1 MALFTPSASPAVT
14 VKEIDLTGVVP
25 NVQTST
31 GAFVG
36 NFGWGPVGV
45 ATLVSDET
53 GLVSTFSAPTDD
65 NTVDF
70 HSAAYFLRYSNSMFV
85 VREQDSDGKNAV
97 ANHTGLGSL
106 TPQAINNLDAFENL
120 SLDSADGAFIAKY
133 PGELGNSLKVSI
145 VGSDSDNGGANNFSG
160 WTYANEFDGA
170 PGSSAFVTALGGKN
184 DEIHVA
190 VIDEDGEI
198 TGTAGTVLE
207 TFPYLS
213 VAKNA
218 KAADG
223 TSNYYKD
230 VLKIR
235 SNWLYATNAW
245 TTGTTSTTPAVTAVY
260 SAPMGTAAVTTAL
273 EVTDGTTTVTIA
285 SAAYTAL
292 ADMVAAIQG
301 GTNYG
306 SLLYTVSLSG
316 TDLIFTYKTA
326 GAVGTDPTFT
336 KESAS
341 VTVTETTAGANAII
355 SVSGNNDFSGALWG
369 TNATTAGED
378 FKADVEFGASQI
390 ENEWSFTSGVTSSS
404 LGTDDI
410 LRGFDKFEDKE
421 SIEVDFL
428 IAPESIADAT
438 ATTIVNDLVSIAGTT
453 RKDCVAVASPS
464 RNAVVVTGTNTAILA
479 CNNTY
484 TKSSYLVQDN
494 NYLKVF
500 DKYNDKYIKIPA
512 ASSTAGLMAATDLV
526 AAPWFSPAGSRRGRY
541 QGITDI
547 IVSPTKAERDALY
560 KVGINPI
567 ANIPGEGIMLFGD
580 KTNESR
586 PSAFDRINVRR
597 LFLGVERAIA
607 IAGRNV
613 MFEFNDEFTR
623 AEFVNIVEPFLREIQ
638 GRRGI
643 TDFRVQCDETNNT
656 PAVVDRNE
664 FIASIFIKP
673 ARSINYVTLNF
684 VAVRT
689 GVEFEEVVGTV

>member
-45 ATLVSDET
+45 ATLVSDES
-53 GLVSTFSAPTDD
+53 GLVSTFSAPTDA

-70 HSAAYFLRYSNSMFV
+70 HSAAYFLRYSNALYV
-85 VREQDSDGKNAV
+85 VREQDSDGVNAL
-97 ANHTGLGSL
+97 ANHASLGSL
-106 TPQAINNLDAFENL
+106 NAQTINNLDAFEGL
-120 SLDSADGAFIAKY
+120 SLDSSDGAFIAKY
-133 PGELGNSLKVSI
+133 PGAIGNSLQISI
-145 VGSDSDNGGANNFSG
+145 VGSDSDNGGATNFDAWAYKS
-160 WTYANEFDGA
+160 NFDAA
-170 PGSSAFVTALGGKN
+170 PGTSSFVSALGGKN

-190 VIDEDGEI
+190 VIDQDGLI
-198 TGTAGTVLE
+198 SGTAGTVLE
-207 TFPYLS
+207 TFPFLS
-213 VAKNA
+213 VATNA
-218 KAADG
+218 KASDG
-223 TSNYYKD
+223 TSNYFKD
-230 VLKIR
+230 VLKLQ
-235 SNWLYATNAW
+235 SQWVYAGVGH
-245 TTGTTSTTPAVTAVY
+245 TG
-260 SAPMGTAAVTTAL
+260 
-273 EVTDGTTTVTIA
+273 D
-285 SAAYTAL
+285 
-292 ADMVAAIQG
+292 
-301 GTNYG
+301 
-306 SLLYTVSLSG
+306 
-316 TDLIFTYKTA
+316 
-326 GAVGTDPTFT
+326 
-336 KESAS
+336 SAS
-341 VTVTETTAGANAII
+341 V
-355 SVSGNNDFSGALWG
+355 SDFIGTNWG
-369 TNATTAGED
+369 SNATTGAED
-378 FKADVEFGASQI
+378 FKSDFKYSSAQST
-390 ENEWSFTSGVTSSS
+390 WSFTSGVTSSS
-404 LGTDDI
+404 LGTDDV
-410 LRGFDKFEDKE
+410 LRGFDKFEDTDA
-421 SIEVDFL
+421 IEVDFL
-428 IAPESIADAT
+428 IAPESLTDTT
-438 ATTIVNDLVSIAGTT
+438 ATTVVNDLVAIAGTT
-453 RKDCVAVASPS
+453 RKDCIAVASPS
-464 RNAVVVTGTNTAILA
+464 RAAVVTTGTNAAVLA

-526 AAPWFSPAGSRRGRY
+526 AAPWFSPAGARRGRY
-541 QGITDI
+541 VGITDI
-547 IVSPTKAERDALY
+547 IVSPSKAERDALY

-607 IAGRNV
+607 LAARNV

-623 AEFVNIVEPFLREIQ
+623 AEFTNIVEPFLREIQ

-643 TDFRVQCDETNNT
+643 TDFRVVCDETNNT

>member
-45 ATLVSDET
+45 ATLVSDES
-53 GLVSTFSAPTDD
+53 GLVSTFSAPTDA

-70 HSAAYFLRYSNSMFV
+70 HSAAYFLRYSNSMYV
-85 VREQDSDGKNAV
+85 VREQDSDGVNAV
-97 ANHTGLGSL
+97 ANHSSLGTL
-106 TPQAINNLDAFENL
+106 TNQVVNNLDAFEGL
-120 SLDSADGAFIAKY
+120 SIDSSDGAFIAKY
-133 PGELGNSLKVSI
+133 PGSLGNSIKISI
-145 VGSDSDNGGANNFSG
+145 VGSDSDAGGATNFDAWAYKSS
-160 WTYANEFDGA
+160 FDGA
-170 PGSSAFVTALGGKN
+170 PGTSSFVSGLGGKN
-184 DEIHVA
+184 DEIHVI
-190 VIDEDGEI
+190 VIDEDGLI
-198 TGTAGTVLE
+198 TGTPDTVLE
-207 TFPYLS
+207 TFPFLS
-213 VAKNA
+213 VASNA
-218 KAADG
+218 KASDG
-223 TSNYYKD
+223 TSNYFKD
-230 VLKIR
+230 VLKLQ
-235 SNWLYATNAW
+235 SQWVYAGVGH
-245 TTGTTSTTPAVTAVY
+245 TG
-260 SAPMGTAAVTTAL
+260 
-273 EVTDGTTTVTIA
+273 D
-285 SAAYTAL
+285 
-292 ADMVAAIQG
+292 
-301 GTNYG
+301 
-306 SLLYTVSLSG
+306 
-316 TDLIFTYKTA
+316 
-326 GAVGTDPTFT
+326 
-336 KESAS
+336 SAS
-341 VTVTETTAGANAII
+341 VSDFIGAN
-355 SVSGNNDFSGALWG
+355 WG
-369 TNATTAGED
+369 EEATTGAED
-378 FKADVEFGASQI
+378 FKSDFQYATAEST
-390 ENEWSFTSGVTSSS
+390 WSFKGGVTSSS
-404 LGTDDI
+404 LGTDDV
-410 LRGFDKFEDKE
+410 LRGFDKFEDTDA
-421 SIEVDFL
+421 IEVDFL
-428 IAPESIADAT
+428 IAPESLIDTT
-438 ATTIVNDLVSIAGTT
+438 ATTVVNDLVAIAGTT
-453 RKDCVAVASPS
+453 RKDCIAVASPS
-464 RNAVVVTGTNTAILA
+464 RAAVVTTGTNAAVLA

-526 AAPWFSPAGSRRGRY
+526 AAPWFSPAGARRGRY
-541 QGITDI
+541 VGITDI
-547 IVSPTKAERDALY
+547 IVSPSKAERDALY

-607 IAGRNV
+607 LAARNV

-623 AEFVNIVEPFLREIQ
+623 AEFTNIVEPFLREIQ

-643 TDFRVQCDETNNT
+643 TDFRVVCDETNNT